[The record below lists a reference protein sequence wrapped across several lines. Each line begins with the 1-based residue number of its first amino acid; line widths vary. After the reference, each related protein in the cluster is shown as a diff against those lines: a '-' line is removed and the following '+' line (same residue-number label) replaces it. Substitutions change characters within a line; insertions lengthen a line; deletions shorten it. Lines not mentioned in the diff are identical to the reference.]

1 MARSG
6 GADSERSRSSHAEQ
20 VARSAGVGL
29 LAGGAQRTAATIR
42 MPVSDWPSPAATD
55 VGSAAN
61 PVRCNAAYS
70 TSPEES
76 PVNIRPVRLV
86 PLAAG
91 ASPTSSTSASGSP
104 NDGPGRP
111 Q

>member
-1 MARSG
+1 M
-6 GADSERSRSSHAEQ
+6 
-20 VARSAGVGL
+20 
-29 LAGGAQRTAATIR
+29 R

-55 VGSAAN
+55 VGWLAKPA
-61 PVRCNAAYS
+61 RCSAAYS
-70 TSPEES
+70 QSPEES

-91 ASPTSSTSASGSP
+91 ASPTTSTSASGSP